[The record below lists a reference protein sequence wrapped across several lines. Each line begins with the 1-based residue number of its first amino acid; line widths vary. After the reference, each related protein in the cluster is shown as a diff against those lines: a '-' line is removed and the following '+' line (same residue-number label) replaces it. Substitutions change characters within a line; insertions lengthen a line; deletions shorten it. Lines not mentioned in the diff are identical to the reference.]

1 MRFVLDASVALAW
14 VFLDEETEHT
24 RSLLRTFEDGTVD
37 VPQMF
42 QLEIVNSLLTSVR
55 RNRIEVQTAIDFLD
69 TIARPEI
76 RVWDAED
83 SLDQQLLY
91 AREVQLTVYDA
102 SYVRLAERRGLPL
115 ATLDKDMQRAAKRVG
130 VALL

>member
-1 MRFVLDASVALAW
+1 VLDASVALAW